1 MSIDMKLVI
10 AAAFAEMAKKKSVD
24 KITVKDLVEYCGI
37 SRQTFYYHFQ
47 DMLEVMEWS
56 IRELLQKA
64 LQNSFQAATQR
75 EAIGAFIGVVMEY
88 GDVLLRLLSS
98 QRRTQLEKIFIE
110 TMSVCISQS
119 MAKFMPNLTVK
130 QSDMA
135 LMLQFYACGMAG
147 VLLSVCQDP
156 NVDPQKLAKQLDE
169 ILSGKIILN

>member
-10 AAAFAEMAKKKSVD
+10 ASAFAEMAKKKSVD

-64 LQNSFQAATQR
+64 LQNSFRAATQR